1 MAGKTKRMSLIK
13 QLLQLHKQGVA
24 IKQMSRVLD
33 ISKNTVK
40 SYLAKFEAL
49 HIDIGRLLLLDDL
62 ALEAMFHSGNPAFKP
77 DERYDNLMAQMDY
90 LQKELSRKGVTRMQL
105 WEEYILK
112 YPNGYRF
119 TQFCFHIGQR
129 QIASNP
135 SMVLTHHPGEQL
147 YIDFAGDKLSYCD
160 KSTGEIIQ
168 CEVFVATLPA
178 SDYCFAIAVASQRT
192 DDFLY
197 ALEQCLIA
205 IGGVPKMIV
214 CDNLKAAVIKANR
227 YEPEINRAMEDFA
240 NHYGVTILPTRAMR
254 PQDKALV
261 ENQVKNVYRRV
272 YAPLR
277 NVQFFDITT
286 LNKSIAEMVHKHNQT
301 RMQLK
306 PYCREEYFLAEEQH
320 LLSPLATEHF
330 EIKHYAE
337 YKVAKNNHVQLSQD
351 KHYYSVPYTWIG
363 TTVKVIYTHKLVR
376 IYAKGEQIA
385 VHERIKT
392 PGAYSTNREHLCST
406 HRHYLDRSPDY
417 YISQAAKI
425 STVFMNY
432 TRAMFDQKRPP
443 EQLYRQCDG
452 LLSLSRKTDNET
464 FNKACEKALSIE
476 VYSYMFIRNMIENK
490 ALGLTTQQPSKPL
503 PNHDNI
509 RGKNQYQ

>member
-40 SYLAKFEAL
+40 SYLTKLEAL
-49 HIDIGRLLLLDDL
+49 RTDVDQLLTVDDM

-77 DERYDNLMAQMDY
+77 DERYNNLMSEMAY
-90 LQKELSRKGVTRMQL
+90 LRKELTRKGVTRLHL

-112 YPNGYRF
+112 HPDGYRF
-119 TQFCFHIGQR
+119 TQFCFHIQQQ
-129 QIASNP
+129 QIAGNP
-135 SMVLTHHPGEQL
+135 SMVLTHLPGEQL

-160 KSTGEIIQ
+160 KTTGEIIP

-178 SDYCFAIAVASQRT
+178 SDYCFAMAVASQRT

-197 ALEQCLIA
+197 ALEQCLLA

-214 CDNLKAAVIKANR
+214 SDNLKAAVIKANR

-240 NHYGVTILPTRAMR
+240 NHYGTTILPTRAMR

-277 NVQFFDITT
+277 NVQFFDMAT
-286 LNKSIAEMVHKHNQT
+286 LNQSIFEQVQKHNQT

-306 PYCREEYFLAEEQH
+306 PYCREEYFLAQEKH
-320 LLSPLATEHF
+320 LLSPLATDRF

-337 YKVAKNNHVQLSQD
+337 YKVAKNNHIQLSQD

-363 TTVKVIYTHKLVR
+363 TTVKVVYTHKMVR

-392 PGAYSTNREHLCST
+392 PGAYTTNRDHLCST

-417 YISQAAKI
+417 YIAQAAKV
-425 STVFMNY
+425 SSVFMNY
-432 TRAMFDQKRPP
+432 IRAMFEQKRPP

-452 LLSLSRKTDNET
+452 LLSLSRKTDRDT
-464 FNKACEKALSIE
+464 FNKACTKALYTE
-476 VYSYMFIRNMIENK
+476 VYSYRFVCNIIENK
-490 ALGLTTQQPSKPL
+490 TQEMEPEKPIKPL
-503 PNHDNI
+503 SKHDNI
-509 RGKNQYQ
+509 RGKAVYQ

>member
-40 SYLAKFEAL
+40 GYLAKREAL
-49 HIDIGRLLLLDDL
+49 HMETDRLLSLEDMQ
-62 ALEAMFHSGNPAFKP
+62 LEAMFHSGNPAFKP
-77 DERYDNLMAQMDY
+77 DERYHNLMAQMDY
-90 LQKELSRKGVTRMQL
+90 LQKELSRKGVTRLQL

-129 QIASNP
+129 QIASKP
-135 SMVLTHHPGEQL
+135 SMVLTHPPGEKL

-160 KSTGEIIQ
+160 KSTGEIIR

-178 SDYCFAIAVASQRT
+178 SDYCFAMAVASQRT

-205 IGGVPKMIV
+205 IGGIPKMIV

-277 NVQFFDITT
+277 NVQFFDMAT

-320 LLSPLATEHF
+320 LLGPLATERF

-337 YKVAKNNHVQLSQD
+337 YKVAKNNHIQLSQD
-351 KHYYSVPYTWIG
+351 KHYYSVPYSWTG

-385 VHERIKT
+385 VHERVKS
-392 PGAYSTNREHLCST
+392 PGGYSTNPDHLCST

-417 YISQAAKI
+417 YISQAAKV
-425 STVFMNY
+425 SATFMNY
-432 TRAMFDQKRPP
+432 IRAMFDQKRHP

-452 LLSLSRKTDNET
+452 LLGLSRKTDHGT

-476 VYSYMFIRNMIENK
+476 VYSYMFIRNIIENK
-490 ALGLTTQQPSKPL
+490 ALEMAAQQPPSPL
-503 PNHDNI
+503 PGHNNI
-509 RGKNQYQ
+509 RGKDHYQ

>member
-24 IKQMSRVLD
+24 IKQMSRMLG

-40 SYLAKFEAL
+40 GYLAKREAL
-49 HIDIGRLLLLDDL
+49 HMETERLLSLEDMQ
-62 ALEAMFHSGNPAFKP
+62 LEAMFHSGNPAFKT
-77 DERYDNLMAQMDY
+77 DERYDHLMAQMDY
-90 LQKELSRKGVTRMQL
+90 LQKELSRKGVTRLRL

-135 SMVLTHHPGEQL
+135 SMVLTHHPGEHL

-160 KSTGEIIQ
+160 KSTGEIVR

-178 SDYCFAIAVASQRT
+178 SDYCFAMAVASQRI

-197 ALEQCLIA
+197 ALEQCLIF

-240 NHYGVTILPTRAMR
+240 NHYGTTILPTRAMR

-261 ENQVKNVYRRV
+261 ENQVNNVYRRV

-286 LNKSIAEMVHKHNQT
+286 LNRSIAEMVHKHNQT

-306 PYCREEYFLAEEQH
+306 PYCRQEYFLAEERH
-320 LLSPLATEHF
+320 LLSPLPPERF

-337 YKVAKNNHVQLSQD
+337 YKVAKNNHIQLCQD

-385 VHERIKT
+385 VHQRIKT
-392 PGAYSTNREHLCST
+392 PGAYSTNSEHLCST

-417 YISQAAKI
+417 YISQAAKV
-425 STVFMNY
+425 SAVFMNY

-452 LLSLSRKTDNET
+452 LMSLSRKTDCET
-464 FNKACEKALSIE
+464 FNKACEKALSLEI
-476 VYSYMFIRNMIENK
+476 YSYMFIRNIIENK
-490 ALGLTTQQPSKPL
+490 ALEITTTTTSKPL
-503 PNHDNI
+503 PSHNNI